1 MGRRGYALAVAAL
14 VLGISSAAHGATIW
28 VEIGDAGSLP
38 GTAQN
43 TTGSAPLSSITGTL
57 TATDEDMYL
66 ISITNAATFSATTVG
81 GTAVDTQLFLFDSFG
96 FGVYANDD
104 SVGVQSTLPAGD
116 VNSPTTAGL
125 YYLAISEFD
134 NDPVSPGGL
143 IFPSTPFGTVHG
155 PTGPGGGQAVSGWTS
170 ASSGGGAYS
179 IQLTGAAPANVPEP
193 ISLLLLGTGG
203 LGLIAKARRRK
214 RQVLLSGSVQ
224 HQLQGALVV
233 LVARLFPEL

>member
-28 VEIGDAGSLP
+28 AEIGDAGSLP

-57 TATDEDMYL
+57 TAADEDMYL

-81 GTAVDTQLFLFDSFG
+81 GTAVDTQLFLFDSLG

-104 SVGVQSTLPAGD
+104 FVDSVVLQSTLPAGD
-116 VNSPTTAGL
+116 GNSPTTDGL

-134 NDPVSPGGL
+134 NDPVSLGGL

-170 ASSGGGAYS
+170 ASGGGGAYS

-193 ISLLLLGTGG
+193 ISLLLLGAGG

-214 RQVLLSGSVQ
+214 R
-224 HQLQGALVV
+224 
-233 LVARLFPEL
+233 